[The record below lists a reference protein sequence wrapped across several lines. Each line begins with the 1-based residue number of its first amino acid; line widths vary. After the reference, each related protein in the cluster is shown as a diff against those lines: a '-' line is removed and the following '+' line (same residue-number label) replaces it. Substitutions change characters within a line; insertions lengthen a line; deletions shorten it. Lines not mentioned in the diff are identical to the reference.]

1 MLGKL
6 LEEAQKGGGEGEGGS
21 GSPKRPKSPKSPK
34 SPKKG
39 RKESKK
45 KNEDSGGKSPGPSEE
60 VGFVIRKERV
70 PTKMREK
77 REDSSAGESS
87 IPTALKGMKGNSGVG
102 PCLIREVFYPPES
115 EHNVATFI

>member
-1 MLGKL
+1 MLAFFREQQNPPPYKLPRLMLGKL

-45 KNEDSGGKSPGPSEE
+45 KNEDSGGKSPGPSE
-60 VGFVIRKERV
+60 
-70 PTKMREK
+70 
-77 REDSSAGESS
+77 
-87 IPTALKGMKGNSGVG
+87 
-102 PCLIREVFYPPES
+102 
-115 EHNVATFI
+115 